1 MSPEALPAGLKME
14 LMVKSKVE
22 DPEVQKQRQEMVNN
36 KSVAELGEIHGLSD
50 FPIPTTLQRLVN
62 KEKRKIIVD
71 NKRYQIVSYSLLCV
85 FKK

>member
-36 KSVAELGEIHGLSD
+36 KSVAELGQIHGLSD
-50 FPIPTTLQRLVN
+50 IPIPTTIERLVN
-62 KEKRKIIVD
+62 RAEKRKID
-71 NKRYQIVSYSLLCV
+71 ADSKRFQTISYSFL
-85 FKK
+85 

>member
-36 KSVAELGEIHGLSD
+36 KSVAQLGEIHGLSD
-50 FPIPTTLQRLVN
+50 FPIPTTLERLVS
-62 KEKRKIIVD
+62 KEKRKIIV
-71 NKRYQIVSYSLLCV
+71 
-85 FKK
+85 FP